1 MDGKEY
7 LHKKFG
13 YIKKL
18 SAAIII
24 ANFFYFYVLFL
35 VENPAIDLNTIY
47 IVSMG
52 INILSASFI
61 LNHIKDLVKS
71 VR

>member
-13 YIKKL
+13 YIKKF
-18 SAAIII
+18 SVAIII
-24 ANFFYFYVLFL
+24 ANFFYFYVKFL
-35 VENPAIDLNTIY
+35 VENPTIDLNTIY
-47 IVSMG
+47 IVSVG

-61 LNHIKDLVKS
+61 LNHIKDLMKS
-71 VR
+71 VK